1 MDIKNKLNSWAK
13 EYEGSAEIHSTITL
27 KSKDLNVVVSGDTLE
42 EAYKKLESIC
52 LASDKTE
59 TNKEDSNKASA
70 TESMEI
76 KQLNFNEVVK
86 PSTTTTTQ
94 VQQPVQNA
102 SIGTPPTDLQAILKG
117 RQLLRMYDATQPLK
131 PDEELQR
138 IGNIDYVVKAIK

>member
-76 KQLNFNEVVK
+76 KQLNFNEVAK
-86 PSTTTTTQ
+86 PSTTTTQ

-117 RQLLRMYDATQPLK
+117 RQLLRMYDTTQPLK
-131 PDEELQR
+131 PDEEIQR

>member
-52 LASDKTE
+52 
-59 TNKEDSNKASA
+59 KAST

-76 KQLNFNEVVK
+76 KQLNFNEVAK
-86 PSTTTTTQ
+86 PSTTTQ
-94 VQQPVQNA
+94 VQQPVQNT
-102 SIGTPPTDLQAILKG
+102 SIGAPPTDLQAILKG

>member
-59 TNKEDSNKASA
+59 TNKEDSNKAST

-76 KQLNFNEVVK
+76 KQLNFNEVAK
-86 PSTTTTTQ
+86 PQ
-94 VQQPVQNA
+94 NNNQMQQPVQNT

-117 RQLLRMYDATQPLK
+117 RQLLRMYDTTQPLK
-131 PDEELQR
+131 PDEEIQR

>member
-59 TNKEDSNKASA
+59 TNKEDSNKAPL
-70 TESMEI
+70 TESTEV
-76 KQLNFNEVVK
+76 KQLNFNEVAK
-86 PSTTTTTQ
+86 PQNNAQ
-94 VQQPVQNA
+94 VQPAQNA
-102 SIGTPPTDLQAILKG
+102 SIGAPPMDLQAILKG

-131 PDEELQR
+131 PDEEIQR

>member
-76 KQLNFNEVVK
+76 KQLNFNEVAK
-86 PSTTTTTQ
+86 PQ
-94 VQQPVQNA
+94 NNNQMQQSVQNTT
-102 SIGTPPTDLQAILKG
+102 IGAPPMDLQAILKG
-117 RQLLRMYDATQPLK
+117 RQLLRMYDTTQPLK
-131 PDEELQR
+131 PDEEIQR

>member
-59 TNKEDSNKASA
+59 TNKEDSNKAST

-76 KQLNFNEVVK
+76 KQLNFNEVAK
-86 PSTTTTTQ
+86 PQ
-94 VQQPVQNA
+94 NNNQMQQSVQNTT
-102 SIGTPPTDLQAILKG
+102 IGAPPMDLQAILKG
-117 RQLLRMYDATQPLK
+117 RQLLRMYDTTQPLK
-131 PDEELQR
+131 PDEEIQR

>member
-70 TESMEI
+70 TESVEI
-76 KQLNFNEVVK
+76 KQLNFNEVAK
-86 PSTTTTTQ
+86 SSTTTQ
-94 VQQPVQNA
+94 VQQPVQNT
-102 SIGTPPTDLQAILKG
+102 SIGAPPTDLQAILKG

>member
-59 TNKEDSNKASA
+59 TNKEDSNKAPLA
-70 TESMEI
+70 ESTEI
-76 KQLNFNEVVK
+76 KQLNFNEVAK
-86 PSTTTTTQ
+86 PQ
-94 VQQPVQNA
+94 NNNQMQQSVQNTT
-102 SIGTPPTDLQAILKG
+102 IGAPPMDLQAILKG

>member
-70 TESMEI
+70 TESTEI
-76 KQLNFNEVVK
+76 KQLNFNEVAK
-86 PSTTTTTQ
+86 PQ
-94 VQQPVQNA
+94 NNNQMQQSVQNTT
-102 SIGTPPTDLQAILKG
+102 IGAPPMDLQAILKG
-117 RQLLRMYDATQPLK
+117 RQLLRMYDTTQPLK